1 MDPRELGVDA
11 GEVNEIARQNP
22 HHWPPNSERGE
33 KSPKRCNGSTKLSR
47 KNNAEHPAAAD
58 APAAA
63 AVDNFETRTRR
74 FFDMINDG
82 DIQQLRVLIDSLD
95 ADELNIL
102 LRRTLDPV
110 ERGTRSRSALWSAI
124 YRRRFAIVDLLVV
137 INFRWRRAQIR
148 MNRSLA
154 WCTPEHRVG
163 VVDGILGSISTNTEF
178 PTRILV
184 RDSELVE
191 TDADKTPLFA
201 AVDDANLAL
210 CHVLVARGANIDLGT
225 DFGITPLMLA
235 CSESQTETA
244 TFLVENGAN
253 IDLQNGDGATALMAA
268 CYRGNVDIVRLLLS
282 HGANVEHMDFD
293 GHFPLVDAVIGGHL
307 EVCRLL
313 VEEWAADVNQ
323 QTIQDRA
330 QDRATALTCAAS
342 RGHLAIVIFLIEHD
356 ADLQHV
362 EVDGHNALMW
372 AVKRWKTEVARHLVA
387 IGADINQRNTAG
399 KSAQDLAEERGNAEM
414 MAIFRTPATDN
425 GQHAEGTDGQ
435 QNDQQQQQM

>member
-1 MDPRELGVDA
+1 MQYLHFPPFHYSVFVFHFHYYYHCIFRRRCSTALIRMADA
-11 GEVNEIARQNP
+11 EP
-22 HHWPPNSERGE
+22 
-33 KSPKRCNGSTKLSR
+33 
-47 KNNAEHPAAAD
+47 PAAAD
-58 APAAA
+58 AAA
-63 AVDNFETRTRR
+63 AVDDFTTRARR
-74 FFDMINDG
+74 FFDMIYDG
-82 DIQQLRVLIDSLD
+82 DIQQLRVLVDSLY

-102 LRRTLDPV
+102 LRWTLDPV
-110 ERGTRSRSALWSAI
+110 ERDTRSRSALWSAI
-124 YRRRFAIVDLLVV
+124 SRRRFDIVDLLLEKGADPNETVRGMV
-137 INFRWRRAQIR
+137 N
-148 MNRSLA
+148 NRS
-154 WCTPEHRVG
+154 
-163 VVDGILGSISTNTEF
+163 TN
-178 PTRILV
+178 
-184 RDSELVE
+184 
-191 TDADKTPLFA
+191 KTPLFA

-235 CSESQTETA
+235 SDKSQTEIA

-282 HGANVEHMDFD
+282 NGANVEHMDYD

-313 VEEWAADVNQ
+313 LEEWAADVNQ
-323 QTIQDRA
+323 QTI

-372 AVKRWKTEVARHLVA
+372 AVKRGKTEVARHLVA

-425 GQHAEGTDGQ
+425 GQHAGAPMESKMISSNRCDSTEKRIAGQ
-435 QNDQQQQQM
+435 KRRMDLFGRH